1 MSVSTAQPTTDFP
14 AGGLTI
20 SAAAEAS
27 GLSVDTLRYYERE
40 GLTLSKPD
48 RSASGQRRYTE
59 SDLRWFGSLVM
70 LRKTGMPIRDIRT
83 FAALYR
89 KKGSEPER
97 MAILTAHR
105 ERVIADLRDVE
116 GHLAAIE
123 RKIDFYKSAI
133 TDSAITDK
141 VVKNV

>member
-1 MSVSTAQPTTDFP
+1 MSVATAEPSTDFP

-27 GLSVDTLRYYERE
+27 GLSADTLRYYERE
-40 GLTLSKPD
+40 GLVLSKPD

-59 SDLRWFGSLVM
+59 GDMRWLGSLVM
-70 LRKTGMPIRDIRT
+70 LRKTGMPIRDVRA
-83 FAALYR
+83 FVALYR
-89 KKGSEPER
+89 KEGSEPER

-105 ERVIADLRDVE
+105 ERVLADLRAVE

-123 RKIDFYKSAI
+123 RKIDFYKERI
-133 TDSAITDK
+133 
-141 VVKNV
+141 NV